1 MCVRNERVRAI
12 KAWWWWR
19 GLVVEELVVVVV
31 VASREMDGDLTETR
45 IR

>member
-1 MCVRNERVRAI
+1 MRNERVRAI

-45 IR
+45 I

>member
-45 IR
+45 I

>member
-1 MCVRNERVRAI
+1 MRRNERVRAI